1 MTMNDIWRKLRKNNK
16 GQYRQFR
23 FCVGFAVMLITSY
36 LMMLQSPLIQNTL
49 PEGGDSRKQVYM
61 IFVLAAVGCVIF
73 IAYAA
78 GLFLRYKS
86 REVGV
91 FLALGTN
98 KKKVR
103 KALLYEIA
111 ACAAATS
118 AAGFAAGCLL
128 AWCIGRLFELLVK
141 GISEYRFGFTLAGF
155 GASLIYAAVVFA
167 LVIGL
172 AIRFMK
178 RGNIMDILN
187 EQRKQ
192 EPLKKIVT
200 PKYLISGW
208 VLLAA
213 GILLGFLMPTAVAKM
228 TGHYLGAWTNLFY
241 LAALLG
247 LYQIL
252 VYSVSCHR
260 RGVRPQRY
268 YNHLISYGMLK
279 FQGRSIVR
287 NMLVISLLLAGGLFA
302 VFYIPQNTMTMQE
315 GFEKCEAMYSM
326 FYTKGAKVP
335 DREEIY
341 NLAKQHGVKLRDYR
355 KAQFVQA
362 VGSGVKR
369 DDVDENNNLM
379 DVYEEKH
386 AVYEFLSVSGFEI
399 LTGQS
404 VQVEEGAYYQIQT
417 GDAQEN
423 LFFRFDDLDQVY
435 LDKKDVFM
443 KMEYKGNLVY
453 HSLVQG
459 YGFDAE
465 SRYVIS
471 DADYDKLKAGTSQF
485 PRETQVL
492 FDSDTGSEEDE
503 TEKAEAFSA
512 ALYKEFGERMAEDM
526 KVCGAFDAYQ
536 SFLAGPGY
544 GYAGMVR
551 YDPKNSTKEADWQY
565 EPQFL
570 PLRKANGVKSYS
582 VYMLLFLYVAVICLA
597 AAGIISFAR
606 SQSVGLSSQQV
617 FQDLERLGAD
627 RQYLNKLLAK
637 QVRKVYVL
645 PTAIGTIGI
654 FAFEALLLQGNDGR
668 LTADELKLLPI
679 IVLVL
684 LVTAAYQYSVYR
696 FSMKKVAEMLRIANE
711 SGSQASS

>member
-1 MTMNDIWRKLRKNNK
+1 MTLNDIWKKLRKNSRS
-16 GQYRQFR
+16 QYRQFR

-49 PEGGDSRKQVYM
+49 PDGGDSRKQVYM
-61 IFVLAAVGCVIF
+61 IFALAAVGCVIF

-86 REVGV
+86 REIGV
-91 FLALGTN
+91 FLALGTD

-103 KALLYEIA
+103 KALIHEIA

-118 AAGFAAGCLL
+118 AAGLAAGCLL

-141 GISEYRFGFTLAGF
+141 GISEYRFGFTLAGS

-192 EPLKKIVT
+192 EPLKKTVT
-200 PKYLISGW
+200 PKYLISG
-208 VLLAA
+208 VALLTA
-213 GILLGFLMPTAVAKM
+213 GILLGFLMPIGVAKM
-228 TGHYLGAWTNLFY
+228 TGHYLSAWTNLFY
-241 LAALLG
+241 LAALVG

-260 RGVRPQRY
+260 CGARPQNY

-287 NMLVISLLLAGGLFA
+287 NMLVITLLLAGGLFA
-302 VFYIPQNTMTMQE
+302 VFYIPQNTMAMQQ
-315 GFEKCEAMYSM
+315 GFEKSEAMYSM
-326 FYTKGAKVP
+326 FYTKDAKVP
-335 DREEIY
+335 NREEIY
-341 NLAKQHGVKLRDYR
+341 NLARQHGVRLRGYR
-355 KAQFVQA
+355 EAQLVQA
-362 VGSGVKR
+362 VGSGVNR
-369 DDVDENNNLM
+369 DDLDENNDLLE
-379 DVYEEKH
+379 VYEEKH
-386 AVYEFLSVSGFEI
+386 AVYEFLSASGFET

-404 VQVEEGAYYQIQT
+404 VQVEKGTYYQIQRD
-417 GDAQEN
+417 DAQEN

-435 LDKKDVFM
+435 LDKKDSFM
-443 KMEYKGNLVY
+443 KMKYKGNLVY

-459 YGFDAE
+459 HGFDAE

-485 PRETQVL
+485 PRELQVL
-492 FDSDTGSEEDE
+492 FDSDAGSEAGEK
-503 TEKAEAFSA
+503 EKAEAFSV
-512 ALYKEFGERMAEDM
+512 ALYKEFGERMSEDM
-526 KVCGAFDAYQ
+526 KVCDAYDAYQ
-536 SFLAGPGY
+536 HSLAGSGY
-544 GYAGMVR
+544 GYEGMVR
-551 YDPKNSTKEADWQY
+551 YDPENSTREADWQY
-565 EPQFL
+565 EPHFL
-570 PLRKANGVKSYS
+570 PLQKANGVKSYS
-582 VYMLLFLYVAVICLA
+582 VYMMLFLYVAVICLA
-597 AAGIISFAR
+597 AVGVISFAR

-617 FQDLERLGAD
+617 FLDLERLGAN

-637 QVRKVYVL
+637 QVRKVYTL
-645 PTAIGTIGI
+645 PTAMGAIGI
-654 FAFEALLLQGNDGR
+654 FAFEVLLLQGNDGR

-679 IVLVL
+679 ITLVL
-684 LVTAAYQYSVYR
+684 LAAAAYQYGVYR
-696 FSMKKVAEMLRIANE
+696 FSMKKVRKMLGIAGK
-711 SGSQASS
+711 SGSEASG